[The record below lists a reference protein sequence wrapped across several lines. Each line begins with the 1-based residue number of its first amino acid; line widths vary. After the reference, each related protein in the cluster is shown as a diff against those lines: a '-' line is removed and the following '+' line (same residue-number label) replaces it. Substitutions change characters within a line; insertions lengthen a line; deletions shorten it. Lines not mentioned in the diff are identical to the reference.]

1 MKMNCCIL
9 CGAEG
14 GVEWAKDDG
23 EEGRDEV
30 SEKECL
36 KDMGRKLWVAG
47 SVFSVEDETVG
58 RVDG

>member
-1 MKMNCCIL
+1 MVVVSGDFVAGACGVKMNSGIL

-14 GVEWAKDDG
+14 GVEWTKDDG

-36 KDMGRKLWVAG
+36 KDMSR
-47 SVFSVEDETVG
+47 
-58 RVDG
+58 